1 MGMIDTATPGMEAE
15 ALTGARVQGGDL
27 AYKHRLPTRL
37 WHWVSA
43 LAVVVLLMSGLMIS
57 NAHPHLYWGL
67 FGANLD
73 QPWYN
78 PPHFPG
84 WATIPSTY
92 NLALARTWH
101 FFFAWIFAFG
111 LLVHMIVGLVN
122 RHMQRDLTLKR
133 EELAPA
139 HLWQDVKDH
148 ARLRFPTGAAALSY
162 NVIQKMTYIAVL
174 FVLLPGMIVSG
185 LSLSPG
191 FNSVMHWPLDL
202 VGGRAT
208 MRSFHFISAGLI
220 AAFIVVH
227 VLLVVLAGPYNEI
240 RSMIT
245 GRFRVPPNPGE
256 PRSARE
262 RWVPQFVEELFR
274 RRASVV
280 QEDAA

>member
-1 MGMIDTATPGMEAE
+1 MSDAAMRDHVGEEAPD
-15 ALTGARVQGGDL
+15 APVRGGDL

-37 WHWVSA
+37 WHWIN
-43 LAVVVLLMSGLMIS
+43 AVTVIVLLMSGLMIS
-57 NAHPHLYWGL
+57 NAHPHLYWGVY
-67 FGANLD
+67 GANLD
-73 QPWYN
+73 QPWWN
-78 PPHFPG
+78 PPRFPG

-101 FFFAWIFAFG
+101 FFFAWLFAFG
-111 LLVHMIVGLVN
+111 LLAHLAIGWVN
-122 RHMQRDLTLKR
+122 RHLQRDLTLKR
-133 EELAPA
+133 RDLAPA

-185 LSLSPG
+185 VSLSPG
-191 FNSVMHWPLDL
+191 FNAVMHWPLDL

-208 MRSFHFISAGLI
+208 MRSLHFITAGLI

-227 VLLVVLAGPYNEI
+227 VLLVLLAGPYNEI

-245 GRFRVPPNPGE
+245 GRFRVPPGDGE
-256 PRSARE
+256 PPTSRE
-262 RWVPQFVEELFR
+262 RWVPHVVGALFSR
-274 RRASVV
+274 RPHAERG
-280 QEDAA
+280 DAA